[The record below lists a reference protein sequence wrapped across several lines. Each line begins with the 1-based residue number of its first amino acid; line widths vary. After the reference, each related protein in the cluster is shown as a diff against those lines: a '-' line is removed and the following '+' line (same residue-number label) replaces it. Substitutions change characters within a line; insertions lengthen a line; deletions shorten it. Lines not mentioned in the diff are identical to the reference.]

1 LCELL
6 VFCIISDG
14 SSPPPPSAKMELG
27 DVCYLLFCMFEVCY
41 VYFTALYAGVI
52 YDILKGNV
60 CRSASAFNFVSATL
74 GGAMAE

>member
-1 LCELL
+1 
-6 VFCIISDG
+6 
-14 SSPPPPSAKMELG
+14 
-27 DVCYLLFCMFEVCY
+27 MFEVCY